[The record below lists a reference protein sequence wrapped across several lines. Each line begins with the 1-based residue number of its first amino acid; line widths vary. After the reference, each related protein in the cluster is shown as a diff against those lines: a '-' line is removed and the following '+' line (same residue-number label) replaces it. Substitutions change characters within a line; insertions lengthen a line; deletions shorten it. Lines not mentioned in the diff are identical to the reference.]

1 MKKTARR
8 LLAIVMS
15 CLIMFLV
22 VEPVCAAT
30 ISDLQKQQEEI
41 ERQKQEAEQKKKQ
54 EQQRL
59 NEASGKVNNIQGNV
73 DAVGAEIEEVDNE
86 LVEVLASIDMIQEEL
101 AAKEEAIEETTAEYE
116 AARATEQAQYDTMKV
131 RIKYLYEKGD
141 TTYLQLLFESHSIGE
156 AINKTEYF
164 EKLYDYDRK
173 LLEEYQQARQEVEA
187 LKEQLENEK
196 AELEAQQ
203 HELEEEQESLQVIL
217 DQKQAEYDDYSSQ
230 LARAKQEAAV
240 YMANVRKQNDE
251 IKSVKIIRHGAEAEA
266 FGTTQADFDKY
277 AAVAKKNALAKKE
290 KALKDKIAA
299 VEKAF
304 PGFEK
309 DENGIYFKTT
319 KEGSG
324 SKCGAGKKVATE
336 YKGYFVDGRVFDKS
350 EGRGPLDFVTA
361 AGQMIPGYDV
371 MVQDMKL
378 GEKRT
383 VVLPPDMAYG
393 ENGIPGAIP
402 PNSYLAFDI
411 ELVSIR

>member
-1 MKKTARR
+1 MKKKLAV
-8 LLAIVMS
+8 LLFGAVLLS
-15 CLIMFLV
+15 CGGCKPMGNSLKSIEGKDGLFADIETTRGDIV
-22 VEPVCAAT
+22 VE
-30 ISDLQKQQEEI
+30 LYYKQTPLTVANFVGL
-41 ERQKQEAEQKKKQ
+41 AEGTLDSHKGKKFYDGLKFH
-54 EQQRL
+54 RVI
-59 NEASGKVNNIQGNV
+59 ADFMIQGGDPAGNGTGGPGYKFA
-73 DAVGAEIEEVDNE
+73 DEIVEELDFKGPG
-86 LVEVLASIDMIQEEL
+86 VLA
-101 AAKEEAIEETTAEYE
+101 
-116 AARATEQAQYDTMKV
+116 
-131 RIKYLYEKGD
+131 
-141 TTYLQLLFESHSIGE
+141 
-156 AINKTEYF
+156 
-164 EKLYDYDRK
+164 
-173 LLEEYQQARQEVEA
+173 
-187 LKEQLENEK
+187 
-196 AELEAQQ
+196 
-203 HELEEEQESLQVIL
+203 
-217 DQKQAEYDDYSSQ
+217 
-230 LARAKQEAAV
+230 
-240 YMANVRKQNDE
+240 MANAGPGTNGSQFFITHVETPWLNGHHTIFGHVVDDASQDVVNAVKQNDE

-266 FGTTQADFDKY
+266 FGTTQSDFDKY

-336 YKGYFVDGRVFDKS
+336 YKGYFVDGQVFDKS

-393 ENGIPGAIP
+393 ENGIPGAIL

>member
-1 MKKTARR
+1 MKKQDNESLIQEIQKRLDWYTMEASMKNLMQMKKTARR

-116 AARATEQAQYDTMKV
+116 AARATEQAQYDAMKV

-187 LKEQLENEK
+187 LK
-196 AELEAQQ
+196 
-203 HELEEEQESLQVIL
+203 
-217 DQKQAEYDDYSSQ
+217 
-230 LARAKQEAAV
+230 RA
-240 YMANVRKQNDE
+240 
-251 IKSVKIIRHGAEAEA
+251 
-266 FGTTQADFDKY
+266 
-277 AAVAKKNALAKKE
+277 
-290 KALKDKIAA
+290 
-299 VEKAF
+299 
-304 PGFEK
+304 
-309 DENGIYFKTT
+309 
-319 KEGSG
+319 
-324 SKCGAGKKVATE
+324 AGKR
-336 YKGYFVDGRVFDKS
+336 KGRAGS
-350 EGRGPLDFVTA
+350 TA
-361 AGQMIPGYDV
+361 A
-371 MVQDMKL
+371 
-378 GEKRT
+378 
-383 VVLPPDMAYG
+383 
-393 ENGIPGAIP
+393 
-402 PNSYLAFDI
+402 
-411 ELVSIR
+411 